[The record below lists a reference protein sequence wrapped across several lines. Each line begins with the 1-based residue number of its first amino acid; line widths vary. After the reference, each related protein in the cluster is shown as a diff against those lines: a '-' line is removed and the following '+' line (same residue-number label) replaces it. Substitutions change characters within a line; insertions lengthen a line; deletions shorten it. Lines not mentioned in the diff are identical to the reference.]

1 MVSSDLYS
9 LFHQLYDWSL
19 NLIVGILGLYSSGYF
34 IGKIME
40 IIIEKK
46 RLNAI
51 LIGIIWL
58 ITILF
63 LGVLLGSTVGFLEE
77 IIVNLNNDYK
87 FQDII
92 FDNYIKP
99 LFWIF
104 FIGIIPTIITV
115 GIMGSE
121 IKESIN
127 KI

>member
-51 LIGIIWL
+51 LIGII
-58 ITILF
+58 
-63 LGVLLGSTVGFLEE
+63 
-77 IIVNLNNDYK
+77 
-87 FQDII
+87 
-92 FDNYIKP
+92 
-99 LFWIF
+99 
-104 FIGIIPTIITV
+104 
-115 GIMGSE
+115 
-121 IKESIN
+121 
-127 KI
+127 